1 MAPASVSNIFVK
13 RNECLK
19 VVLLEVSHWH
29 TPLYLDALERL
40 PGVTVTA
47 VSDATGSRGLELAR
61 RFGAQLY
68 NHWEALLENEEADF
82 AFAFGPHDE
91 LYAMGEALIERKI
104 HFAME
109 KPCGLT
115 PQEVLELYQRTQAEG
130 LFVAV
135 PLIWRHS
142 ELLDRLQ
149 REARQSDAKWRT
161 LAFRFNAGPPG
172 RYLANSCSW
181 MLEPKRSGGGCTINL
196 APHFVDLV
204 QEISGEAIRTVSA
217 VMYRDPQ
224 LTAVEIGSMMTL
236 VTESGCICTIETGYN
251 YPANT
256 PEQREYSF
264 SLSTDQFYARST
276 TDGMRLVDA
285 AGQASDLHM
294 SLNSDV
300 YYDNFV
306 TDILAPDRDI
316 AYTGAGLATMHRVM
330 RIIEAAYESDR
341 LGGIPIT
348 L

>member
-1 MAPASVSNIFVK
+1 M
-13 RNECLK
+13 LK

-40 PGVTVTA
+40 PDVTVTA
-47 VSDATGSRGLELAR
+47 ISDVTGSRGPALAQ
-61 RFGAQLY
+61 RFGAQPY
-68 NHWEALLENEEADF
+68 DHWKNLLDNEEADF

-91 LYAMGEALIERKI
+91 LYAMGKALIDRNI
-104 HFAME
+104 PFAME
-109 KPCGLT
+109 KPCGLNRD
-115 PQEVLELYQRTQAEG
+115 EVLDLYRRGEAAD

-142 ELLDRLQ
+142 ELLNSLKQ
-149 REARQSDAKWRT
+149 AALESGAKWRT
-161 LAFRFNAGPPG
+161 QSFRFNAGPPE
-172 RYLANSCSW
+172 RYLTNSCSW
-181 MLEPKRSGGGCTINL
+181 MLDPKRSGGGCTINL
-196 APHFVDLV
+196 AAHFIDLV
-204 QEISGEAIRTVSA
+204 QEISGERIRSVSA
-217 VMYRDPQ
+217 IMYRDPQ

-251 YPANT
+251 YPGNT

-276 TDGMRLVDA
+276 PDGMRLTDA
-285 AGQASDLHM
+285 AGQGRDFHM

-306 TDILAPDRDI
+306 TDVLDPGRET
-316 AYTGAGLATMHRVM
+316 AYTGAGLATMHSVM
-330 RIIEAAYESDR
+330 SIIKAAYESDR
-341 LGGIPIT
+341 LGGVPIT

>member
-1 MAPASVSNIFVK
+1 
-13 RNECLK
+13 LK

-40 PGVTVTA
+40 TDVTVTA
-47 VSDATGSRGLELAR
+47 VSDATASRGPALAE
-61 RFGAQLY
+61 RFGAKCY
-68 NHWEALLENEEADF
+68 DHWKNLLDNEEPDF

-91 LYAMGEALIERKI
+91 LYAIGKLLVEREI
-104 HFAME
+104 PFAME

-115 PQEVLELYQRTQAEG
+115 QDEVLDLQRRAESVG

-135 PLIWRHS
+135 PLVWRHS
-142 ELLDRLQ
+142 ELLNRLKQ
-149 REARQSDAKWRT
+149 AALQSDAKWRT
-161 LAFRFNAGPPG
+161 QSFRFNAGPPG
-172 RYLANSCSW
+172 RYLTNNCSW
-181 MLEPKRSGGGCTINL
+181 MLDPKRSGGGCTINL
-196 APHFVDLV
+196 APHFIDLV
-204 QEISGEAIRTVSA
+204 QEICAESIRSVSA

-236 VTESGCICTIETGYN
+236 VTDSGCICTIETGYN

-264 SLSTDQFYARST
+264 SFSTDQFYARSSP
-276 TDGMRLVDA
+276 DGLHLIDA
-285 AGQASDLHM
+285 AGQKSDLHM

-300 YYDNFV
+300 YYGNFV
-306 TDILAPDRDI
+306 TDVLAAGRETS
-316 AYTGAGLATMHRVM
+316 YKGAGLATMHRVM

-341 LGGIPIT
+341 LGGAPIT

>member
-1 MAPASVSNIFVK
+1 M
-13 RNECLK
+13 K

-40 PGVTVTA
+40 PEVTVVA
-47 VSDATGSRGLELAR
+47 VSDATGSRGPALAQ
-61 RFGAQLY
+61 RFDARLY
-68 NHWEALLENEEADF
+68 DHWSTLLDNEEADF
-82 AFAFGPHDE
+82 VFAFGTHDD
-91 LYAMGEALIERKI
+91 LHTIGEALLERKI
-104 HFAME
+104 PFAME

-115 PQEVLELYQRTQAEG
+115 QLEVLDLYQRTQAEG

-135 PLIWRHS
+135 PLVWRHS
-142 ELLDRLQ
+142 ELLSRLKHAAQ
-149 REARQSDAKWRT
+149 DCDAKWRT

-172 RYLANSCSW
+172 RYLANNCSW
-181 MLEPKRSGGGCTINL
+181 MLEPRRSGGGCTINL
-196 APHFVDLV
+196 APHFVDLI
-204 QEISGEAIRTVSA
+204 QEITGDTIRSVSA
-217 VMYRDPQ
+217 VMHRDPQ

-251 YPANT
+251 YPAHT

-264 SLSTDQFYARST
+264 SLSTDQFYVRST
-276 TDGMRLVDA
+276 ANGMRITNA
-285 AGQASDLHM
+285 AGQAIDLDM

-306 TDILAPDRDI
+306 TDVLAPDREMT
-316 AYTGAGLATMHRVM
+316 YTGAGLGTMHCVM

>member
-1 MAPASVSNIFVK
+1 M
-13 RNECLK
+13 LK

-40 PGVTVTA
+40 PDVTVTA
-47 VSDATGSRGLELAR
+47 VSDATGSRGPALAQ
-61 RFGAQLY
+61 RFGAQPY
-68 NHWEALLENEEADF
+68 DHWKNLLDNEEADF

-91 LYAMGEALIERKI
+91 LYAMGIALIERNI
-104 HFAME
+104 PFAME

-115 PQEVLELYQRTQAEG
+115 QDEVLDLYRRAETAG

-135 PLIWRHS
+135 PLVWRHS
-142 ELLDRLQ
+142 ELLNRLKQ
-149 REARQSDAKWRT
+149 AALQSGAKWRT
-161 LAFRFNAGPPG
+161 QAFRFNAGPPE
-172 RYLANSCSW
+172 RYLMNSCSW
-181 MLEPKRSGGGCTINL
+181 MLDPKRSGGGCTINL
-196 APHFVDLV
+196 AAHFIDLV
-204 QEISGEAIRTVSA
+204 QEISAERIRSVSA

-251 YPANT
+251 YPGNT

-276 TDGMRLVDA
+276 PDGMRLTDA

-306 TDILAPDRDI
+306 TDVLSPGRET
-316 AYTGAGLATMHRVM
+316 AYTGAGLATMHSVM
-330 RIIEAAYESDR
+330 SIIEAAYESDR
-341 LGGIPIT
+341 LGGAPIT

>member
-1 MAPASVSNIFVK
+1 MN
-13 RNECLK
+13 

-40 PGVTVTA
+40 ADVTVTA
-47 VSDATGSRGLELAR
+47 ISDATGTRGAALAE
-61 RFGAQLY
+61 RFGARLFDDWQT
-68 NHWEALLENEEADF
+68 LLQDQPADF

-91 LYAMGEALIERKI
+91 LHAMGKTLIERRI
-104 HFAME
+104 PFAME

-115 PQEVLELYQRTQAEG
+115 RQEVLELRRLVEAAD

-142 ELLDRLQ
+142 ELLSRLKS
-149 REARQSDAKWRT
+149 AALHTGAKWRT
-161 LAFRFNAGPPG
+161 QSFRFNAGPPD
-172 RYLANSCSW
+172 RYLTNSCAW
-181 MLEPKRSGGGCTINL
+181 MLDPRRSGGGCTINL
-196 APHFVDLV
+196 AVHFVDLIE
-204 QEISGEAIRTVSA
+204 QICAERIRSVSA

-224 LTAVEIGSMMTL
+224 LAAVEIGSMMTL

-264 SLSTDQFYARST
+264 SLSSDRFYARST
-276 TDGMRLVDA
+276 AEGMRLIDSN
-285 AGQASDLHM
+285 GQASDLQM

-306 TDILAPDRDI
+306 TDVLAADRDT
-316 AYTGAGLATMHRVM
+316 AYGGARLATMHTVLS
-330 RIIEAAYESDR
+330 IIEAAYESDR
-341 LGGIPIT
+341 LGGLPVR

>member
-1 MAPASVSNIFVK
+1 M
-13 RNECLK
+13 K

-29 TPLYLDALERL
+29 TPLYLNALERL
-40 PGVTVTA
+40 PNVTVTA
-47 VSDATGSRGLELAR
+47 VSDATGSQGPALAQ

-68 NHWEALLENEEADF
+68 DHWTTLLDNEKADF
-82 AFAFGPHDE
+82 VFAFGPHDN
-91 LYAMGEALIERKI
+91 LHAMGEALIKRKI
-104 HFAME
+104 PFAME

-115 PQEVLELYQRTQAEG
+115 QLEVLDLYQRTEAEG

-135 PLIWRHS
+135 PLVWRHS
-142 ELLDRLQ
+142 ELLNRLRQ
-149 REARQSDAKWRT
+149 EARDSDAKWRT
-161 LAFRFNAGPPG
+161 LAFRFNAGPPR
-172 RYLANSCSW
+172 RYLANNCSW

-196 APHFVDLV
+196 APHFVDLA
-204 QEISGEAIRTVSA
+204 QEITGEAIRRVSA
-217 VMYRDPQ
+217 VMHRDPQ

-251 YPANT
+251 YSANT

-264 SLSTDQFYARST
+264 SMSTDQFYARST
-276 TDGMRLVDA
+276 ADGMRLINA

-306 TDILAPDRDI
+306 TDILAPDHDS
-316 AYTGAGLATMHRVM
+316 AYTGAGLATMHSVM

>member
-1 MAPASVSNIFVK
+1 M
-13 RNECLK
+13 LK

-40 PGVTVTA
+40 PDVTVSA
-47 VSDATGSRGLELAR
+47 VSDATGSRGPALAQ
-61 RFGAQLY
+61 RFRAQPY
-68 NHWEALLENEEADF
+68 DHWKNLLANEEADF

-91 LYAMGEALIERKI
+91 LHAMGKALIERNI
-104 HFAME
+104 PFAME

-115 PQEVLELYQRTQAEG
+115 QDEVLDLYQRAEAAD

-135 PLIWRHS
+135 PLVWRHS
-142 ELLDRLQ
+142 ELLDRLKQ
-149 REARQSDAKWRT
+149 AALESSAKWRT
-161 LAFRFNAGPPG
+161 QSFRFNAGPPE
-172 RYLANSCSW
+172 RYLTNSCSW
-181 MLEPKRSGGGCTINL
+181 MLNPLRSGGGCTINL
-196 APHFVDLV
+196 AVHFIDLV
-204 QEISGEAIRTVSA
+204 QEISAERIRSVSA

-264 SLSTDQFYARST
+264 SMSTDQFYARST
-276 TDGMRLVDA
+276 PDGMRLVDA
-285 AGQASDLHM
+285 TGQASDLHM

-300 YYDNFV
+300 YYGNFV
-306 TDILAPDRDI
+306 TDVLAPGRKT
-316 AYTGAGLATMHRVM
+316 AYTGAGLATMHSVM
-330 RIIEAAYESDR
+330 GIIEAAYESDR

>member
-1 MAPASVSNIFVK
+1 M
-13 RNECLK
+13 K

-40 PGVTVTA
+40 PDVTVTA
-47 VSDATGSRGLELAR
+47 VSDATGSRGPALAQ

-68 NHWEALLENEEADF
+68 DRWETLLENEKADF

-91 LYAMGEALIERKI
+91 LYAMGEALIEQKVP
-104 HFAME
+104 FAME

-115 PQEVLELYQRTQAEG
+115 QHEVLDLYQRTEANG

-142 ELLDRLQ
+142 ELLNRLKQ
-149 REARQSDAKWRT
+149 EARQSEAKWRT

-204 QEISGEAIRTVSA
+204 EEISGEAIRSVSA
-217 VMYRDPQ
+217 VMYRDSL
-224 LTAVEIGSMMTL
+224 LTAVEIGSLMTL

-264 SLSTDQFYARST
+264 SMSTDQFYARST
-276 TDGMRLVDA
+276 ADGLRLVNA
-285 AGQASDLHM
+285 AGQASELHM

-306 TDILAPDRDI
+306 TDILAPDRDV

-341 LGGIPIT
+341 LGGAPIT

>member
-1 MAPASVSNIFVK
+1 M
-13 RNECLK
+13 LK

-40 PGVTVTA
+40 PDVTVTA
-47 VSDATGSRGLELAR
+47 VSDATGSRGPALAQ
-61 RFGAQLY
+61 RFGAQPY
-68 NHWEALLENEEADF
+68 DHWKNLLDNEDADF

-91 LYAMGEALIERKI
+91 LYAMGKALIERNI
-104 HFAME
+104 PFAME
-109 KPCGLT
+109 KPCGLNRD
-115 PQEVLELYQRTQAEG
+115 EVLDLYRRAEAAD

-135 PLIWRHS
+135 PLVWRHS
-142 ELLDRLQ
+142 ELLNRLKQ
-149 REARQSDAKWRT
+149 AALESGAKWRT
-161 LAFRFNAGPPG
+161 QSFRFNAGPPE
-172 RYLANSCSW
+172 RYLMNSCSW
-181 MLEPKRSGGGCTINL
+181 MLDPKRSGGGCTINL
-196 APHFVDLV
+196 AAHFIDLV
-204 QEISGEAIRTVSA
+204 QEISGERIRSVSA
-217 VMYRDPQ
+217 IMYRDPQ

-251 YPANT
+251 YPGNT

-276 TDGMRLVDA
+276 PDGMRLTDA

-306 TDILAPDRDI
+306 TDVLAPGRET
-316 AYTGAGLATMHRVM
+316 AYTGAGLATMHSVM
-330 RIIEAAYESDR
+330 SIIEAAYESDR
-341 LGGIPIT
+341 LGGAPIT

>member
-1 MAPASVSNIFVK
+1 M
-13 RNECLK
+13 K

-40 PGVTVTA
+40 PDVTVTA
-47 VSDATGSRGLELAR
+47 VSDATGSRGPALAQ
-61 RFGAQLY
+61 RFGAQRY
-68 NHWEALLENEEADF
+68 DHWKTLLDNEEADF

-91 LYAMGEALIERKI
+91 LYAMGKALIERNI
-104 HFAME
+104 PFAME
-109 KPCGLT
+109 KPCGLSRE
-115 PQEVLELYQRTQAEG
+115 EVLDLYQRAQAAD

-135 PLIWRHS
+135 PLVWRHS
-142 ELLDRLQ
+142 ELLNRLKQ
-149 REARQSDAKWRT
+149 AALHSGAKWRT
-161 LAFRFNAGPPG
+161 QSFRFNAGPPE
-172 RYLANSCSW
+172 RYLMNSCSW
-181 MLEPKRSGGGCTINL
+181 MLDPKRSGGGCTINL
-196 APHFVDLV
+196 AVHFIDLV
-204 QEISGEAIRTVSA
+204 QEISGERIRSVSA

-251 YPANT
+251 YSANT

-276 TDGMRLVDA
+276 PDGMRLTDA

-306 TDILAPDRDI
+306 TDVLAPGRET
-316 AYTGAGLATMHRVM
+316 AYTGAGLATMHSVM
-330 RIIEAAYESDR
+330 SIIEAAYESDR
-341 LGGIPIT
+341 LGGTPIT